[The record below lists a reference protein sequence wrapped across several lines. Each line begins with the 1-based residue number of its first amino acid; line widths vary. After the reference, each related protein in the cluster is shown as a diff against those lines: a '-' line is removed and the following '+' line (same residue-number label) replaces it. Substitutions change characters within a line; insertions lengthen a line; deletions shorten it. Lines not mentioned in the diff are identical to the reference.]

1 MTEQLRDHPLRESLA
16 NEVHALVER
25 RIEEL
30 REARLEGLQ
39 TLEEF
44 VERRLAPAM
53 RTCISV
59 LVICLAVW
67 YIIRRISRRIM
78 KQAGTAD

>member
-1 MTEQLRDHPLRESLA
+1 MTEQLRDYPLRESLA

-59 LVICLAVW
+59 LGICLAVW
-67 YIIRRISRRIM
+67 YIIRRIRRRIM